1 MSDTASSHTAAKSPE
16 SAKPAQ
22 KRVRRTAEEARRLI
36 LDAAE
41 KRMATQGPEGIRLQ
55 DIARDV
61 GISHPAILHHFES
74 REGLV
79 KALIARTNTQLRDK
93 LLGALNDSGNTEQ
106 DPIESVFEAL
116 SDRGTARL
124 LAWLLLTGRVTDTTR
139 GPQVLMTEIADQLH
153 AHREEEAQKKGAP
166 APDREDTFFVAMLT
180 TSAAFGDA
188 IVGRYLSEAA
198 GLDEAGVKRF
208 RKWFSKL
215 LGQHVAHTESPSGT
229 DGEA

>member
-1 MSDTASSHTAAKSPE
+1 LSSTASSHTGTKSPDA
-16 SAKPAQ
+16 AKPAQ

-41 KRMATQGPEGIRLQ
+41 KRLARQGPEGIRLQ

-79 KALIARTNTQLRDK
+79 KALIARTNTQLREK
-93 LLGALNDSGNTEQ
+93 LLGALESSEATAQ
-106 DPIESVFEAL
+106 DQIESVFEAL

-124 LAWLLLTGRVTDTTR
+124 LAWLLLTGRVTDTTQ
-139 GPQVLMTEIADQLH
+139 GPQSMMTEIADLIH
-153 AHREEEAQKKGAP
+153 AHREESAKRKGTS
-166 APDREDTFFVAMLT
+166 APDREDTFFLAMLT

-188 IVGRYLSEAA
+188 IIGRYLAEAA
-198 GLDEAGVKRF
+198 GLDEAGVKRY
-208 RKWFSKL
+208 RKWFAEL
-215 LGQHVAHTESPSGT
+215 LNRHAENMDGGAQK
-229 DGEA
+229 DGED